1 MSENKTAIQV
11 LTQTIEELATKANQL
26 ELANEELATK
36 ANQLELANQELKR
49 STDDWL
55 KYYID
60 KKELAEKLAN
70 ELDQVKAEL
79 EALKQEKGE

>member
-11 LTQTIEELATKANQL
+11 LTQTIEELATKA
-26 ELANEELATK
+26 T
-36 ANQLELANQELKR
+36 QLELANQELKR
-49 STDDWL
+49 STYDWF
-55 KYYID
+55 KYYIY

>member
-11 LTQTIEELATKANQL
+11 LTQTI
-26 ELANEELATK
+26 EELATK

-60 KKELAEKLAN
+60 KKELAEKLTN

>member
-11 LTQTIEELATKANQL
+11 LTQTIEELATKA
-26 ELANEELATK
+26 T
-36 ANQLELANQELKR
+36 QLELANQELKR
-49 STDDWL
+49 STYDWF

>member
-26 ELANEELATK
+26 ELAN
-36 ANQLELANQELKR
+36 QELKR
-49 STDDWL
+49 STDDWF

-60 KKELAEKLAN
+60 KKELAEKLTN
-70 ELDQVKAEL
+70 ELDQVKTEL